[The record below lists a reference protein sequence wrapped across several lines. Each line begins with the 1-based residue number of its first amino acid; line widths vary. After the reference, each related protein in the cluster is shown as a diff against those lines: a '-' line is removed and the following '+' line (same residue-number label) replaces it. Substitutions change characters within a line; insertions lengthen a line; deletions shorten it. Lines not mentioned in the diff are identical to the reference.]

1 MPAPCASFRLAVRR
15 ADTFPAR
22 LRGLLFAPPLKPGQ
36 GLLLDP
42 CASVHTAGMAY
53 PIDVVFLDRAG
64 TITKIVPHL
73 PPWRIAACRSATRTL
88 ELAAGE
94 ARRLGLAA
102 GLSLAGCLAPG
113 LMEDCA

>member
-1 MPAPCASFRLAVRR
+1 MRSTPQLSLRR
-15 ADTFPAR
+15 ADTFLAR
-22 LRGLLFAPPLKPGQ
+22 FKGLLFAPPPAPGE

-42 CASVHTAGMAY
+42 CASVHTACMAY

-94 ARRLGLAA
+94 ARRLGLAV
-102 GLSLAGCLAPG
+102 GQSLAGCLVPG